1 MRGLFRMLM
10 LLFASCAC
18 VPAIAQANAATT
30 RVLFVGNSYTYVNN
44 LPALFVAIANAQAG
58 GQRYEADL
66 IAAPGGSIA
75 ERWRD
80 GVAAQQIASGR
91 WQVLVLQERG
101 GQLACLGKPDARNQ
115 PDCQA
120 IVAAHRKFAKLAKE
134 HGMRVLLFGTWGP
147 DAIWQGQLSRGLRKL
162 ADAIEAEAVD
172 VGAEV
177 RAFGTAHPQTAMYVD
192 GILHPSLDASLLVAG
207 RLYRQLEKRT
217 AEPRPFETTA
227 ALLPTRAAV
236 KANTLLSLQADMQG
250 DGKPIRI
257 EAERLRPLLAI
268 APTP

>member
-1 MRGLFRMLM
+1 MRGLSRML
-10 LLFASCAC
+10 LWLVAACAC
-18 VPAIAQANAATT
+18 APTIAQTKDATI

-44 LPALFVAIANAQAG
+44 LPALFAGLANAQPG
-58 GQRYEADL
+58 GRRYEADL
-66 IAAPGGSIA
+66 VAAPGGSIA
-75 ERWRD
+75 ERWQD

-101 GQLACLGKPDARNQ
+101 GQLACLGKPDARSQ

-120 IVAAHRKFAKLAKE
+120 IANAHRKFAKLAKD

-162 ADAIEAEAVD
+162 ADATDAEAVD
-172 VGAEV
+172 AGADV
-177 RAFGTAHPQTAMYVD
+177 RAFGTTHPQTTMYVD

-207 RLYRQLEKRT
+207 RLYRQLENHA
-217 AEPRPFETTA
+217 AEPLSFETTA

-236 KANTLLSLQADMQG
+236 KANVLLSQQADMQG
-250 DGKPIRI
+250 EGKATRLD
-257 EAERLRPLLAI
+257 AERLRPLLSI
-268 APTP
+268 TPTP